1 MDKVKKKLKELWNKG
16 YAQQADKPQVNEVME
31 WDINDCKAALCKV
44 VLEEVDALI
53 KTRYLTNKD
62 IVRQLGWV
70 DGHKKAIEEAKA
82 TIKKLFGEEL

>member
-1 MDKVKKKLKELWNKG
+1 MDKIDDVLKNLFAKDPSCNYYLDDRRRQEKEI
-16 YAQQADKPQVNEVME
+16 AIA
-31 WDINDCKAALCKV
+31 KAALCKV